1 MEISPSLIVYII
13 LLVFMAFSSLWLRN
27 RQEKIATTHVRVE
40 LLRESGQSQFF
51 LIREDNGF
59 IDLTLCGA
67 PEGKSGDGN
76 TDYASFPINGLC
88 TTEVPFP
95 EGWPPFL
102 RTRIKKIIVWAG
114 SWVPVTYR
122 GYDPEGLLS
131 PQLLAGMRRE
141 KFSAL
146 TVQWSETVQDLEDR
160 LQKALS
166 RQMKPATV
174 YLMLGLTI
182 ALAGVAAYAGL
193 VGAGILAIPSVV
205 PVPGG

>member
-1 MEISPSLIVYII
+1 M
-13 LLVFMAFSSLWLRN
+13 
-27 RQEKIATTHVRVE
+27 
-40 LLRESGQSQFF
+40 
-51 LIREDNGF
+51 
-59 IDLTLCGA
+59 
-67 PEGKSGDGN
+67 
-76 TDYASFPINGLC
+76 
-88 TTEVPFP
+88 
-95 EGWPPFL
+95 
-102 RTRIKKIIVWAG
+102 
-114 SWVPVTYR
+114 PVTYR